1 MKRLLSFITAFAM
14 LASVYSFHAHAA
26 ASYEEAAAAAENAV
40 INYNRSIPLEV
51 KGNKLVEQGTDNM
64 VTLRGVNIPS
74 LGWGMAEHIYE
85 SMTELYDSW
94 NANLIRL
101 PIQPKYWF
109 DNLTDAE
116 RKPGVIT
123 GEEYQKYIDDVVKAA
138 QARGKYV
145 ILDCHTYVMP
155 LQESLD
161 LWEVLAVKYGNN
173 SAVLF
178 GLLNEPH
185 DIKPTGVDAARTA
198 WDVWRN
204 GGQIT
209 INNEEVT
216 GIGHQQLLDAIR
228 AKSANNICVA
238 GGLNWA
244 FDISG
249 LADGYDGLPNGYRLT
264 DTAAGHGV
272 MYDSHAYPVKGAK
285 SSWDKTIGP
294 VRKVAPILIG
304 EWGWDASDNA
314 ISGGDC
320 TSNIW
325 MNQLMNW
332 MDDAYGEYDGIP
344 VNWTGWNLHMSSS
357 PRMLYSWDFKTT
369 AFNGTYIKNRLKQE
383 PEPGKFDGVYSTDF
397 STDGVFRSYTGVS
410 GKSTVTYS
418 ADDENIVIYHQPTG
432 WSAKLDFPYD
442 WDLNGIQTITM
453 DISADINE
461 TINVGLYGSD
471 EEVWITPIDVTG
483 DVKTIT
489 VRVDQL
495 IKQGNPLT
503 DGILNGALSGIYF
516 GSTATAKGNI
526 TVDNIKIVKLAEPVY
541 TAKTYPHEDT
551 GAESYIDIDNTNF
564 PSRRIDNGP
573 GAGSYFRESD
583 VTIEGVDGEETL
595 AKLIEYNR
603 INGPWGG
610 SALLR
615 LGTVPSKDTKYFTVC
630 LKGSGTA
637 QEIGV
642 SVGDIGT
649 FRVTF
654 EEGDTEWHQYIYGFE
669 GNIEYPED
677 VEYVKFTAS
686 KKLESYFYA
695 DNFGFCSEKP
705 KRIIADPEK
714 TFVYDFAT
722 YKKNTRKYEAV
733 IKTEPGGA
741 GDTITAVKVDG
752 GLDLETQALAITY
765 NRNGSE
771 ASKAIV
777 SYTSS
782 DFFKGN
788 AGDDE
793 RTENRKTLRAD
804 MEYMTDLVFYGESTS
819 GKNEKINIGVLDAA
833 NSATTP
839 TSTNTVT
846 LTSEWQQFRIPF
858 EEFVVLDGG
867 MSIEPG
873 RVRGFV
879 FSSASEI
886 GEGSFVIDNITH
898 TNSEH
903 IEWSEPT
910 PTPVPTVKPTA
921 TPGAEQTTEAPE
933 GEFRIV
939 TTAEEFFALT
949 ANDAKVKLGAD
960 IDLGASGTK
969 TKCATYLDL
978 NGHTLTSSA
987 SAVIELSH
995 NFTLVDTGSEKGA
1008 IINTNTNTSYGIKCA
1023 VKNLTVNID
1032 GAEISAGAQA
1042 VLLNGEGSVI
1052 TIKDAVLNG
1061 GTHAINIAKGSL
1073 NIKNADINNN
1083 ADYKGYALYA
1093 SGGTVIVEDGTY
1105 NYNGTTNTIGVSG
1118 AAAVTI
1124 NGGTFT
1130 NPNKSRGAINTVKG
1144 FSGVLTIN
1152 GGTFE
1157 NTAEGGYSILDSDE
1171 ATTEVVPVINI
1182 TGGTIK
1188 SPFGK
1193 TKPASSKTEITITGG
1208 TFTFDPSAYVDT
1220 ENYSVNVDG
1229 DNMYTVSEVGSQP
1242 EPTPQAPTPKPTHE
1256 PTQAPT
1262 QEPTQKP
1269 THEPTQEPTHEPTQ
1283 EPTQQPTPL
1292 PSDKY
1297 VYNIAQFD
1305 EDGISIEVTIPGNAA
1320 EGDTMYV
1327 ALYDDAGILRAL
1339 YLVTDI
1345 EDINTFNTPEGASEL
1360 KVFIWDKDMRPLAE
1374 DRHN

>member
-1 MKRLLSFITAFAM
+1 MKRLISFITAFAM
-14 LASVYSFHAHAA
+14 LASVSGFHAHAA
-26 ASYEEAAAAAENAV
+26 ESYEEAAAAAENAV
-40 INYNRSIPLEV
+40 INYNRSVPLEV

-64 VTLRGVNIPS
+64 VTLRGANVPS

-85 SMTELYDSW
+85 SMTELYDNW

-116 RKPGVIT
+116 RKQGVIT

-185 DIKPTGVDAARTA
+185 DIKPTGVDAGRTA

-204 GGQIT
+204 GGQISL
-209 INNEEVT
+209 NNEEVT
-216 GIGHQQLLDAIR
+216 GIGHQQLLEAIR
-228 AKSANNICVA
+228 AKGANNICIA

-264 DTAAGHGV
+264 DTASGRGV

-294 VRKVAPILIG
+294 VRRVAPILIG
-304 EWGWDASDNA
+304 EWGWDSSDNA

-332 MDDAYGEYDGIP
+332 MDDAYGEYDGVP
-344 VNWTGWNLHMSSS
+344 VNWTGWNLHMSST
-357 PRMLYSWDFKTT
+357 PKMLYSWDFKTT
-369 AFNGTYIKNRLKQE
+369 AYNGTYIKNRLKQE
-383 PEPGKFDGVYSTDF
+383 PEPEKFDGVYSTDF
-397 STDGVFRSYTGVS
+397 SADGVFRSYTGVN
-410 GKSTVTYS
+410 GKSSVTYS
-418 ADDENIVIYHQPTG
+418 PENKNVVIYHQPTG

-461 TINVGLYGSD
+461 TVEVGLYGSD
-471 EEVWITPIDVTG
+471 EEAWTMPVDVTG

-489 VRVDQL
+489 IRVDQL
-495 IKQGNPLT
+495 KKQGNPLT

-526 TVDNIKIVKLAEPVY
+526 TVDNIKIVKLAEPIY
-541 TAKTYPHEDT
+541 TAKAYPHEDT
-551 GAESYIDIDNTNF
+551 GAESYIDIDNANF

-615 LGTVPSKDTKYFTVC
+615 LETVPSKDVKYFSVC

-637 QEIGV
+637 QVIGV
-642 SVGDIGT
+642 SIGDIGT
-649 FRVTF
+649 FSVAF
-654 EEGDTEWHQYIYGFE
+654 DEGDTDWHQYIYSFE
-669 GNIEYPED
+669 GNIQYPED
-677 VEYVKFTAS
+677 VTYVKFTAS

-695 DNFGFCSEKP
+695 DNFRFSKEKP
-705 KRIIADPEK
+705 SRIITEPEK
-714 TFVYDFAT
+714 TFLYDFAT
-722 YKKNTRKYEAV
+722 YKKNTKKYEAV
-733 IKTEPGGA
+733 IKTEAGSA
-741 GDTITAVKVDG
+741 GDTITADKVDG
-752 GLDLETQALAITY
+752 GLDRETQVLAITY
-765 NRNGSE
+765 NRSGVV

-793 RTENRKTLRAD
+793 RTANRKTLKAD
-804 MEYMTDLVFYGESTS
+804 MEYMTDLVFYGKSTS
-819 GKNEKINIGVLDAA
+819 GRNESINIGVLDAA
-833 NSATTP
+833 NSATTLS
-839 TSTNTVT
+839 STNTVQ
-846 LTSEWQQFRIPF
+846 LTSEWQQYRIPF
-858 EEFVVLDGG
+858 EEFTVLDGG
-867 MSIEPG
+867 MPVEPG

-879 FSSASEI
+879 FSSASEN
-886 GEGSFVIDNITH
+886 GEGSFMIDNLTH
-898 TNSEH
+898 TNVEP

-910 PTPVPTVKPTA
+910 QAPESTPTPEPTTAPTAAPTA
-921 TPGAEQTTEAPE
+921 TPGAGQATEPPE
-933 GEFRIV
+933 GDFRIIK
-939 TTAEEFFALT
+939 TAEEFLALT

-960 IDLGASGTK
+960 IDLGTSGIK
-969 TKCATYLDL
+969 TRCATYLDL
-978 NGHTLTSSA
+978 NGHTLTSA
-987 SAVIELSH
+987 TNAVIELSH
-995 NFTLVDTGSEKGA
+995 SFTLVDTGDTKGA
-1008 IINTNTNTSYGIKCA
+1008 IINTNTGNSYAIKCA
-1023 VKNLTVNID
+1023 TKNLTVNID
-1032 GAEISAGAQA
+1032 GAEVNAGGQA
-1042 VLLNGEGSVI
+1042 ILLNGIGSVMNI
-1052 TIKDAVLNG
+1052 RDAVING
-1061 GTHAINIAKGSL
+1061 GTHAINIANGSL
-1073 NIKNADINNN
+1073 CIEGTVINGN
-1083 ADYKGYALYA
+1083 ADYKGFALYA

-1105 NYNGTTNTIGVSG
+1105 KYNGTTNTIGVSG

-1124 NGGTFT
+1124 NGGTFI
-1130 NPNKSRGAINTVKG
+1130 NPNKNRGAINTVKG

-1152 GGTFE
+1152 DGTLV
-1157 NTAEGGYSILDSDE
+1157 NTAEGGYSILDGDE
-1171 ATTEVVPVINI
+1171 TTTESAPVINI
-1182 TGGTIK
+1182 TGGTFR

-1193 TKPASSKTEITITGG
+1193 TKPAVSKTEITVTGG
-1208 TFTFDPSAYVDT
+1208 TFSFDPSAYVDA
-1220 ENYSVNVDG
+1220 ENYSVSVDG
-1229 DNMYTVSEVGSQP
+1229 DNMYTVSENGSQQ
-1242 EPTPQAPTPKPTHE
+1242 EPTPP
-1256 PTQAPT
+1256 
-1262 QEPTQKP
+1262 
-1269 THEPTQEPTHEPTQ
+1269 
-1283 EPTQQPTPL
+1283 

-1297 VYNIAQFD
+1297 ICSIVQFD
-1305 EDGISIEVTIPGNAA
+1305 EDGISIEVTIPENASDS
-1320 EGDTMYV
+1320 DTMYV
-1327 ALYDDAGILRAL
+1327 ALYDDAGILRVV
-1339 YLVTDI
+1339 YTVRDI
-1345 EDINTFNTPEGASEL
+1345 QNFNTSDTPKGVSKI
-1360 KVFIWDKDMRPLAE
+1360 KVFIWDEYMSPLTE
-1374 DRHN
+1374 VIQD